1 MNVENRFKRHLLEQI
16 YSGVLSVPD
25 YFMVAGKNAFK
36 FIMQQPEA
44 STATDRKGKL
54 HYFFRDT
61 EVIANPLV
69 AEYVVFVAKK
79 CEYPAIFFGL
89 EEA

>member
-1 MNVENRFKRHLLEQI
+1 MNIDEQFRRHLLEQI

-25 YFMVAGKNAFK
+25 YFIVAGKNAFK

-44 STATDRKGKL
+44 STETDRKGKL

-61 EVIANPLV
+61 EVITNPSV

-79 CEYPAIFFGL
+79 REYPAIFFGL

>member
-1 MNVENRFKRHLLEQI
+1 MNVDERFKRHLLEQI

-25 YFMVAGKNAFK
+25 YFIIAGKNAFK
-36 FIMQQPEA
+36 FIMQQQEA
-44 STATDRKGKL
+44 STATDQKGKP

-61 EVIANPLV
+61 EVIANPL
-69 AEYVVFVAKK
+69 AEENAVFVVKK